1 MDDFR
6 ENGSRTRMEG
16 RKYKATLQYLGTRY
30 AGWQVQK
37 GHSTVQG
44 VVENALLR
52 LAGQAVAVVGAGRT
66 DAGVHALGQ
75 VAHFRFPHR
84 DSVPDLLKS
93 LNALLPWD
101 IRAVRLERTDDG
113 FHASRHARRKRYQ
126 YRIYNGDFLPPF
138 EHLRACHVARP
149 LDLERMAD
157 AAARFLGEHDNSGFA
172 AASTR
177 VRSKVRTIA
186 TSQILQRGSVI
197 LYRVEA
203 SGFLHHMVRN
213 MVGTLLQAGLGD
225 RPCEDV
231 DRIFLSRDRGQAG
244 PTAPAHGLYLVRVW
258 Y

>member
-1 MDDFR
+1 MR
-6 ENGSRTRMEG
+6 K

-37 GHSTVQG
+37 GQRTVQG
-44 VVENALLR
+44 VIEKALMR

-75 VAHFRFPHR
+75 VAHFPFPDR

-101 IRAVRLERTDDG
+101 IRVVRLEEAGDA
-113 FHASRHARRKRYQ
+113 FHASRDARRKRYE
-126 YRIYNGDFLPPF
+126 YRIYNAGILPPF

-149 LDLERMAD
+149 LDLGRMTD
-157 AAARFLGEHDNSGFA
+157 AAGRFLGEHDFSGFA
-172 AASTR
+172 AAASR
-177 VRSKVRTIA
+177 VRSKVRTIQS
-186 TSQILQRGSVI
+186 SQVLHEGPVI

-213 MVGTLLQAGLGD
+213 MVGTLLQAGWCD
-225 RPCEDV
+225 RPCDDV
-231 DRIFLSRDRGQAG
+231 ERILLSRDRGQAG